1 MRVDGTLLSAA
12 DVTCTAAGLCTFL
25 APNYPNGYNIA
36 AGSTINVDLVAD
48 LSASLVAGDYL
59 SVSIQESATP
69 STVAAAA
76 APASAATQTVVW
88 SDNAN
93 NGNTVAADLDWFS
106 DRGVE
111 TLPTTSWTFSK
122 Q

>member
-1 MRVDGTLLSAA
+1 MDGTTLSNLDALC
-12 DVTCTAAGLCTFL
+12 DAAGLCTFL

-36 AGSTINVDLVAD
+36 AGSTINVSLVAD
-48 LSASLVAGDYL
+48 LAASLVAGDYL
-59 SVSIQESATP
+59 SVSIQESTAP

-76 APASAATQTVVW
+76 APASVATQTVVW

-93 NGNTVAADLDWFS
+93 NGSTIVTDLDWFS
-106 DRGVE
+106 DRGIEV
-111 TLPTTSWTFSK
+111 LPTTSWTFSK